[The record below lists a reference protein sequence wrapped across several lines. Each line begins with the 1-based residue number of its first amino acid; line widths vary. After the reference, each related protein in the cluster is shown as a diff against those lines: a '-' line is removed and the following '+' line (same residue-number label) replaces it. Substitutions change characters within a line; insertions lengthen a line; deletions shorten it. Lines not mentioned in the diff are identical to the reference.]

1 LELTQGLLSQDLE
14 ALKKVESHLQARR
27 QPLESTLASLDQ
39 TLEGAGLHLKKALKN
54 RVNSVMDRRSGKV
67 GAALTGFIRDHEP
80 NWDRLLLPEAP
91 ATFRP
96 ALYQLFQECVKEL
109 THYVTAEANVSLV
122 EFIRE
127 QEDWLRGELTRV
139 ETPLL
144 LSLQDA
150 LTLYYRQIEELG
162 FPAAPPALEMAA
174 NPRPSG
180 LEVPLLNLQLD
191 PGWWLD
197 AEVWVRSGAGF
208 LERYWEVLKRRL
220 GLSAEVE
227 PRRQLLRDLG
237 RALKAIKEW
246 LQEQVK
252 VQLIDFEERLKF
264 QYFLPLVDQWLK
276 QQETALA
283 NTMRSLLTDLE
294 GVAGTMQLEEEER
307 AAKRRRLEELL
318 PQARQIEIHL
328 EEMRQK

>member
-1 LELTQGLLSQDLE
+1 
-14 ALKKVESHLQARR
+14 
-27 QPLESTLASLDQ
+27 
-39 TLEGAGLHLKKALKN
+39 
-54 RVNSVMDRRSGKV
+54 M
-67 GAALTGFIRDHEP
+67 GFIRDYEP

-91 ATFRP
+91 ASFRP

-109 THYVTAEANVSLV
+109 AHFVTAESNVSVV

-127 QEDWLRGELTRV
+127 KEDWLRGELTRV

-150 LTLYYRQIEELG
+150 LTLYYREIEALG
-162 FPAAPPALEMAA
+162 FPSAPPTLEMAA
-174 NPRPSG
+174 SPRPSG

-208 LERYWEVLKRRL
+208 IERYWEALKRRL
-220 GLSAEVE
+220 GLKSEAD
-227 PRRQLLRDLG
+227 PRQQLLRDLG

-252 VQLIDFEERLKF
+252 VQLIDYEERLKF
-264 QYFLPLVDQWLK
+264 QYFLPLVDKWLK
-276 QQETALA
+276 LQEDALA
-283 NTMRSLLTDLE
+283 NNMRSLLTDLE
-294 GVAGTMQLEEEER
+294 GVAGSMHLEEEER
-307 AAKRRRLEELL
+307 AARRRRLEELL
-318 PQARQIEIHL
+318 PQARQIESHL
-328 EEMRQK
+328 EEMRQG